1 MLRVNPIHKQPMSKV
16 VFDNIIY
23 SLQRFGGISS
33 LWHQIIGHVSSLP
46 QFDVHGLDYKAAN
59 QNVEYCQL
67 PQITHR
73 QWPTT
78 VERYL
83 DADYRI
89 DGPHTFHSSY
99 YRLST
104 HPQARCVTTVHD
116 FTYESHIHGLRCAV
130 HSAQKFRAIRRS
142 AVVVCVSQFT
152 RNELLRRLPDV
163 PASKVEVVY
172 NGLNPAYNQHFEPL
186 PELADCILFVGS
198 RASYKR
204 FDFAVEACAD
214 AGLRL
219 CIAGSPLTKSERQ
232 LLERRLPGR
241 YLVEISPN
249 SARLGQLYTSAR
261 CLLYPSESE
270 GFGLPIIEAQACG
283 CPVIALAATSV
294 PEVIGHTPTLMKALT
309 INDFRAGMAPVVT
322 AATRAEII
330 AAGRA
335 NAARFPIAAT
345 TAAYTDI
352 LS

>member
-1 MLRVNPIHKQPMSKV
+1 MPHANPIHKRLMSKV

-33 LWHQIIGHVSSLP
+33 LWHQIVGHVSSLP
-46 QFDVHGLDYKAAN
+46 QFDVHGLDYRAAN

-67 PQITHR
+67 PQLTHR
-73 QWPTT
+73 QWPTA

-83 DADYRI
+83 DADYLI

-116 FTYESHIHGLRCAV
+116 FTYESHIGGLRCAI
-130 HSAQKFRAIRRS
+130 HSAQKYRAIRRS
-142 AVVVCVSQFT
+142 AVVVCVSQYT
-152 RNELLRRLPDV
+152 RDELLRRLPDV
-163 PASKVEVVY
+163 SASKVEIVY

-198 RASYKR
+198 RALYKR
-204 FDFAVEACAD
+204 FDFAVEACVA
-214 AGLRL
+214 AGMRL
-219 CIAGSPLTKSERQ
+219 CIAGSPLTKAERQ
-232 LLERRLPGR
+232 LLDRWLPGR
-241 YLVEISPN
+241 YLVEISPD
-249 SARLGQLYTSAR
+249 SSRLGRLYTSAH

-283 CPVIALAATSV
+283 CPVIAYAATSV
-294 PEVIGHTPTLMKALT
+294 PEVIGNTPTLLNNLSIT
-309 INDFRAGMAPVVT
+309 DFRTALNLVDN
-322 AATRAEII
+322 AATRADII

-335 NAARFPIAAT
+335 NAARFPSAAT
-345 TAAYTDI
+345 TAAYAS
-352 LS
+352 LLG

>member
-1 MLRVNPIHKQPMSKV
+1 MSKV

-33 LWHQIIGHVSSLP
+33 LWHQIIGHVNTLP

-59 QNVEYCQL
+59 QNVEYCEL
-67 PQITHR
+67 PQLTHR
-73 QWPTT
+73 QWPLA

-83 DADYRI
+83 DADYLI

-116 FTYESHIHGLRCAV
+116 FTYESHIHGLRCAI
-130 HSAQKFRAIRRS
+130 HSAQKYRAIRRS
-142 AVVVCVSQFT
+142 AVVVCVSQYT

-172 NGLNPAYNQHFEPL
+172 NGLNPAYNQQFEPL

-198 RASYKR
+198 RAAYKQ
-204 FDFAVEACAD
+204 FNFAVEACAEV
-214 AGLRL
+214 GMRL
-219 CIAGSPLTKSERQ
+219 CVAGSPLTKAERQ
-232 LLERRLPGR
+232 LLDRRLPQR
-241 YLVEISPN
+241 YIVEISPD
-249 SARLGQLYTSAR
+249 SSRLGRLYTSAH

-283 CPVIALAATSV
+283 CPVIAYAATSV
-294 PEVIGHTPTLMKALT
+294 PEVIGNSPTLLSNLT
-309 INDFRAGMAPVVT
+309 LNDFRRAFSLADT
-322 AATRAEII
+322 ADSRADIV

-335 NAARFPIAAT
+335 NAALFPITAT
-345 TAAYTDI
+345 TDAYAAI
-352 LS
+352 LSALS

>member
-1 MLRVNPIHKQPMSKV
+1 MNKV
-16 VFDNIIY
+16 VFDNIIN
-23 SLQRFGGISS
+23 SLQHFGGISS

-46 QFDVHGLDYKAAN
+46 DFDVCGLDYRAAN

-67 PQITHR
+67 PQIAHR
-73 QWPTT
+73 QWPLML
-78 VERYL
+78 ERYL
-83 DADYRI
+83 DADYRF

-116 FTYESHIHGLRCAV
+116 FTYETHIHGIRCAI

-152 RNELLRRLPDV
+152 RDELLRRLPDV
-163 PASKVEVVY
+163 TPSKIEVIY
-172 NGLNPAYNQHFEPL
+172 NGLNLAYNQPFEPL
-186 PELADCILFVGS
+186 PYLADCALFVGS

-219 CIAGSPLTKSERQ
+219 CIAGSPLSNAERQ
-232 LLERRLPGR
+232 LLDRRLPGR
-241 YLVEISPN
+241 YLVEISPD
-249 SARLGQLYTSAR
+249 SSRLGRLYTSAH

-283 CPVIALAATSV
+283 CPVIAFAATSV
-294 PEVIGHTPTLMKALT
+294 PEVIGATPTLMKSLT
-309 INDFRAGMAPVVT
+309 LTDFRAAITHASTPS
-322 AATRAEII
+322 TRADII
-330 AAGRA
+330 DSGRA

-345 TAAYTDI
+345 TAAYASLLAT
-352 LS
+352 